1 MRKLIFL
8 FFIAVAVAKIC
19 LADQSH
25 QPAIQLANIYHQNI
39 DVTNYLVS
47 EKLDGLRSYWDGK
60 NLISKEGN
68 IYNAPEWFTKDFPS
82 DHLEGELWV
91 DRGKFE
97 EVSGI
102 VRTQIPNDQDWQK
115 VHLMLFDM
123 PQHQGIFSERL
134 ETMKNIVANLH
145 SKNLAKNLLVIEQF
159 KIANHQVLM
168 KKLDEIT
175 KKNGEGLV
183 LHRQD
188 SFYKAT
194 RSAGRSAPRSA
205 PRSDDVLKLKTF
217 DDAEA
222 KVLSH
227 IAGKGKYE
235 GMMGAM
241 LVENEEKIRF
251 KIGGGFSDE
260 LRKNPPKIGS
270 IITYKYFGKTK
281 ENKPRFASFLR
292 IREDYKFEYR

>member
-1 MRKLIFL
+1 MSKSIFL
-8 FFIAVAVAKIC
+8 FFIAIAVATTC
-19 LADQSH
+19 YASQST
-25 QPAIQLANIYHQNI
+25 QPEIQLANIYHRDI

-47 EKLDGLRSYWDGK
+47 EKLDGLRAYWDGK

-82 DHLEGELWV
+82 EHLEGELWIG
-91 DRGKFE
+91 RGKFE
-97 EVSGI
+97 ETSGI
-102 VRTQIPNDQDWQK
+102 IRTQIPNDQDWQK

-123 PQHQGIFSERL
+123 PKHKGTFSERL
-134 ETMKNIVANLH
+134 EAMKILVANLH

-159 KIANHQVLM
+159 KIANHQALI
-168 KKLDEIT
+168 KKLNEVT
-175 KKNGEGLV
+175 KLGGEGLV

-188 SFYKAT
+188 SLYKAI
-194 RSAGRSAPRSA
+194 RNN
-205 PRSDDVLKLKTF
+205 DVLKLKTF
-217 DDAEA
+217 EDAEA
-222 KVLSH
+222 KVLSR

-235 GMMGAM
+235 GMMGAL

-270 IITYKYFGKTK
+270 IITYKYFGKTN

-292 IREDYKFEYR
+292 VREDYKFEYR